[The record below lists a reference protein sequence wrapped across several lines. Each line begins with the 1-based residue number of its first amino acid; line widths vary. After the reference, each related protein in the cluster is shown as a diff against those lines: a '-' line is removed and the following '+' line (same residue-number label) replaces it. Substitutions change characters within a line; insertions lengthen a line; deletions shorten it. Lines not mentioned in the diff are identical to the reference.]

1 MTMHFAHPHFLWL
14 LLLLI
19 PLTAWYILKQR
30 NAHATMSLSTT
41 AAFNAMPRSWKQ
53 YLRYALFALRLAAIA
68 CVIVVLARP
77 QVRDSWRTTS
87 TEGTDIVLAMDVS
100 SSMLAR
106 DFDPRPLR
114 GRPSP
119 WPRSSCRRPNDNI
132 GIVVFAGESLTGL
145 PMTMDRSMLLSYL
158 SNLQMGILED
168 GTAIGDGIATSLNRL
183 RDGQAA
189 SKSIILLTDGSNN
202 TGVIAPVTASEVA
215 KEMGVKIYTI
225 GVGRNGTAPYP
236 VRTLSGRIEYQ
247 PQPVV
252 IDEAT
257 LRTIAESTGGRYFR
271 ATDNRVL
278 ADVFEQIDALEKT
291 QMDVRH
297 FSHTEDNYMLW
308 ACLALAFFAIEML
321 LRYTVLRSIP

>member
-1 MTMHFAHPHFLWL
+1 MHFAHPHFLWT
-14 LLLLI
+14 LLI
-19 PLTAWYILKQR
+19 LVPLTVWYVLRLR
-30 NAHATMSLSTT
+30 NSHATMSLSTT
-41 AAFNAMPRSWKQ
+41 TPFAHLPRTWKQ
-53 YLRYALFALRLAAIA
+53 YLRHVLFALRMATLA
-68 CVIVVLARP
+68 CLIVVMARP
-77 QVRDSWRTTS
+77 QERDSWRTTS
-87 TEGTDIVLAMDVS
+87 TEGTDIVIALDVS
-100 SSMLAR
+100 SSMMAR
-106 DFDPRPLR
+106 DFDPDRFEAAKSVASQFVA
-114 GRPSP
+114 G
-119 WPRSSCRRPNDNI
+119 RPNDNI

-271 ATDNRVL
+271 ATDKEKLRAIYDEIN
-278 ADVFEQIDALEKT
+278 QLEKSK
-291 QMDVRH
+291 VEI
-297 FSHTEDNYMLW
+297 TEHVAYHELFLGWLLW
-308 ACLALAFFAIEML
+308 AAGL
-321 LRYTVLRSIP
+321 LVVEFLVATLLLKRIP